1 MGPWANAV
9 AFTGQKPYYSR
20 HLPTCLISAWIGGN
34 IRLITRYGTLSE
46 WVHTYDIANAVA
58 CTGRLPTNVSL
69 FTSPT
74 NVSDIGLN
82 RGKYL
87 SHFQV
92 GNAVRMIHIA
102 AWVHGLM
109 LSHSQARNPTIHV
122 TYQRVWYRPE
132 LGVIS
137 VSFPGRQRCQNDPYR
152 CMGPWANAVAFT
164 GQKPNNTRHLPTC
177 LKSTYQRV
185 WYRPEWGVISV
196 SFPGRQ
202 RCQNDPYRCMGPWAN
217 AVAFIGHLPTKMSDM
232 LPTIHLTYQR
242 VWYRSE
248 WGVISVSL
256 PGMQRCQNDPYLGLL
271 VH

>member
-122 TYQRVWYRPE
+122 TYQRVWNPPTN
-132 LGVIS
+132 
-137 VSFPGRQRCQNDPYR
+137 VSDIGLNGGWYLSHFQVG
-152 CMGPWANAVAFT
+152 NAVRMIHIAAWVH
-164 GQKPNNTRHLPTC
+164 GL
-177 LKSTYQRV
+177 
-185 WYRPEWGVISV
+185 
-196 SFPGRQ
+196 
-202 RCQNDPYRCMGPWAN
+202 
-217 AVAFIGHLPTKMSDM
+217 M
-232 LPTIHLTYQR
+232 LSH
-242 VWYRSE
+242 S
-248 WGVISVSL
+248 
-256 PGMQRCQNDPYLGLL
+256 
-271 VH
+271 